1 MNYKR
6 TLCQN
11 AALPLNG
18 TFHQQN
24 VGRFVGPQAAQT
36 RPGWATLMRGRSFLG
51 QSSRYL
57 AMITWPVLTK
67 LFKACA
73 MIVVLIPCYDIL
85 MSSRTRHKS
94 ASNRH
99 ELNYWLTYTMADT
112 YLMMVLQQW
121 GKSSWNLGEIKKT
134 YQVWNLEN
142 VNRKLTMEFK
152 LDLKNITLTTF
163 RPPG

>member
-1 MNYKR
+1 MRQMLELTSVRNWKSTLRSLDDGALIHCILCYLDKDINDWKKIRKLNYKR

-36 RPGWATLMRGRSFLG
+36 RPGWAMLMRGRSFLG

-57 AMITWPVLTK
+57 AMITRPVLTK

-73 MIVVLIPCYDIL
+73 MIVVLIPCYDSI

-99 ELNYWLTYTMADT
+99 ALNYWLTYTMADI
-112 YLMMVLQQW
+112 YLMMVL
-121 GKSSWNLGEIKKT
+121 
-134 YQVWNLEN
+134 
-142 VNRKLTMEFK
+142 
-152 LDLKNITLTTF
+152 
-163 RPPG
+163 